1 VTIPLERVDLS
12 SVGRNSAI
20 TNHHVGHFIAA
31 RRHRIGGEE
40 MLGKTIVAT
49 IMRKGDE
56 GPAGQLYIIVRSYAI
71 AIDKVITISQADF
84 DVLHPGMLVNVR
96 HVGWGPFSAWWLRH

>member
-1 VTIPLERVDLS
+1 VTIPLERGDLS
-12 SVGRNSAI
+12 SVGRNCAI
-20 TNHHVGHFIAA
+20 ADHHVGHFIAA
-31 RRHRIGGEE
+31 WRHRRGGEE
-40 MLGKTIVAT
+40 MFGKTIVAT

-56 GPAGQLYIIVRSYAI
+56 GSAEQLYIIVRSHAI